1 MDAMRINGG
10 DMTTN
15 PEIELQPARSSREV
29 VDSTAPAGSGGSAA
43 SDSIALNGISSLVQL
58 ALSAGASQ
66 RADRVQQLKQ
76 LVDTNQY
83 AIDPASVSR
92 ALIAAHM
99 SGE

>member
-1 MDAMRINGG
+1 
-10 DMTTN
+10 
-15 PEIELQPARSSREV
+15 
-29 VDSTAPAGSGGSAA
+29 
-43 SDSIALNGISSLVQL
+43 
-58 ALSAGASQ
+58 
-66 RADRVQQLKQ
+66 

>member
-1 MDAMRINGG
+1 MRINRGE
-10 DMTTN
+10 MTSN
-15 PEIELQPARSSREV
+15 PEIELQLTRPSREAI
-29 VDSTAPAGSGGSAA
+29 DSKASTGLAAGS
-43 SDSIALNGISSLVQL
+43 DSVALNGVGDLAQL
-58 ALSAGASQ
+58 ALSAGVSE
-66 RADRVQQLKQ
+66 RADRVEQLKQ